1 MSEEKEFVLNKLC
14 IEKIKMRERE
24 KLGVALVKDLGR
36 VIIISRS
43 VTVLFKEVGL
53 HDLISARYLVRVE

>member
-24 KLGVALVKDLGR
+24 
-36 VIIISRS
+36 
-43 VTVLFKEVGL
+43 VGSSFGEGSGKS
-53 HDLISARYLVRVE
+53 HNHIEICHSFV

>member
-1 MSEEKEFVLNKLC
+1 M
-14 IEKIKMRERE
+14 
-24 KLGVALVKDLGR
+24 VKDLGR